1 MGICGSTNK
10 IESTIDV
17 AYQTTNTVPL
27 VQDVSANSV
36 SANSV
41 SANDVSANSV
51 SANSVSANIIPITS
65 LVIPVTV
72 NADPDPK

>member
-36 SANSV
+36 LIDV
-41 SANDVSANSV
+41 SANDVSGA
-51 SANSVSANIIPITS
+51 ITS
-65 LVIPVTV
+65 LAIPIVV

>member
-27 VQDVSANSV
+27 VQDVSAND
-36 SANSV
+36 V
-41 SANDVSANSV
+41 SANDV